1 MADNVTALT
10 ITANATLGWKPLI
23 ATPSAVPEAGGC
35 SVFVMIIKN
44 IESPTAM
51 EYIMTFM
58 DGGCGISVL
67 TDPHRRPIICP
78 PITFLGLAVT
88 LLGIA
93 TVGVASI
100 IAPHGKITQPET
112 YKSPAETSAEK
123 SILAISSALVVGLAC
138 IAAGWG
144 IASAGAAAIS
154 AATEKPETFFRNFI
168 IVALAEALAIYG
180 IDNGIAI
187 MVEDIN

>member
-93 TVGVASI
+93 KTIKLVAPIDATITARSMLRNTSTI
-100 IAPHGKITQPET
+100 DIA
-112 YKSPAETSAEK
+112 
-123 SILAISSALVVGLAC
+123 
-138 IAAGWG
+138 
-144 IASAGAAAIS
+144 
-154 AATEKPETFFRNFI
+154 R
-168 IVALAEALAIYG
+168 VARKL
-180 IDNGIAI
+180 
-187 MVEDIN
+187 

>member
-1 MADNVTALT
+1 MET
-10 ITANATLGWKPLI
+10 KRKFLI
-23 ATPSAVPEAGGC
+23 SIVC
-35 SVFVMIIKN
+35 FFII
-44 IESPTAM
+44 S
-51 EYIMTFM
+51 
-58 DGGCGISVL
+58 
-67 TDPHRRPIICP
+67 
-78 PITFLGLAVT
+78 
-88 LLGIA
+88 IA

-100 IAPHGKITQPET
+100 IALPGKMTQSET
-112 YKSPAETSAEK
+112 YKAPAETSAEK

-180 IDNGIAI
+180 LI
-187 MVEDIN
+187 MGLLLWLKI